1 MMKINDPKALE
12 NVTAAFQRYETA
24 LVTND
29 VAVLDELFW
38 IDPKTV
44 RMGATEN
51 LYGHDEIL
59 AFRRSRPNKNLDRT
73 LRNTIITTFGP
84 DHASA
89 VTEFTRLGE
98 SRIGRQSQMWVRIA
112 GDWRIV
118 AAHVSWMD

>member
-1 MMKINDPKALE
+1 MKINDPAVLE
-12 NVTAAFQRYETA
+12 DVTAAFQRYETA

-51 LYGHDEIL
+51 LYGHEQIL
-59 AFRRSRPNKNLDRT
+59 AFRKTRSSKNLDRT
-73 LRNTIITTFGP
+73 LQNTMITTFGL

-89 VTEFTRLGE
+89 VTEFTRPGE
-98 SRIGRQSQMWVRIA
+98 SRIGRQSQMWVRID

>member
-1 MMKINDPKALE
+1 MMKINDPKALQD
-12 NVTAAFQRYETA
+12 VTAAFQRYETA

-29 VAVLDELFW
+29 VAILDELFW

-51 LYGHDEIL
+51 LYGHEEIL
-59 AFRRSRPNKNLDRT
+59 AFRKTRSSKNLDRT
-73 LRNTIITTFGP
+73 LNNTIITTFGP

-89 VTEFTRLGE
+89 VTEFTRPGE
-98 SRIGRQSQMWVRIA
+98 ARIGRQSQMWVRIG